1 MTDAAQSKELYDIVP
16 AIYRTRDTGDLQR
29 YFEAAGGFSDE
40 PLFEEIRLVKKLRD
54 AGSFEEI
61 DLPIGVSPRRWER
74 DGWLIRTLQNRL
86 LVLGHRVGMPGH
98 ALARIYRRPARR

>member
-1 MTDAAQSKELYDIVP
+1 MEKAINLRTISGIPYGDQGLFAARS
-16 AIYRTRDTGDLQR
+16 A
-29 YFEAAGGFSDE
+29 FEAAGGFSDE

-61 DLPIGVSPRRWER
+61 DLPIGVSPRRWEQ

-86 LVLGHRVGMPGH
+86 LVLGYLVGMPGH
-98 ALARIYRRPARR
+98 ALARIYRRPARH